1 MVILHTLRMQRR
13 LIETGMPEE
22 QATLVVEK
30 LSDIL
35 AEALAKNPSMIAAI
49 SELTD
54 RMDELTPLLK
64 PSDAETP

>member
-22 QATLVVEK
+22 QATQVVEK
-30 LSDIL
+30 ISDIL
-35 AEALAKNPSMIAAI
+35 AEALAKNPDIISAI

-54 RMDELTPLLK
+54 RIDELTPLLK
-64 PSDAETP
+64 PPDAEPP